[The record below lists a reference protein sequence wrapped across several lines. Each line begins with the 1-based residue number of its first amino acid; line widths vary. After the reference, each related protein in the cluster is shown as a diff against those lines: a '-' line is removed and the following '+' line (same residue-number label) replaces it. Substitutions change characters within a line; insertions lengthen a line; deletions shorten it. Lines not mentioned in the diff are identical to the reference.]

1 MGGKIHLFI
10 CRPLRTNNLIHSFFI
25 FAKFH
30 TVNQKLGFAAALS
43 NKRVLG
49 NFSEDTG
56 FSHGFSARND
66 LRTGFVQANRKGLL
80 NLITFHFAS
89 LASPFTLSWRRC
101 TAHTLISIRFYFFFF
116 FLCNW
121 AAGMVG
127 MCFTLEV
134 YSAFCFLCFIFLA
147 SL

>member
-10 CRPLRTNNLIHSFFI
+10 CRPVRTNNLIHSFFI

-89 LASPFTLSWRRC
+89 LAFPFTLSWRRC
-101 TAHTLISIRFYFFFF
+101 TAHTLISMRFYFFSSSSSVTG
-116 FLCNW
+116 LREWLEC
-121 AAGMVG
+121 VSLLK
-127 MCFTLEV
+127 FTLHFV
-134 YSAFCFLCFIFLA
+134 FYVLFF
-147 SL
+147 

>member
-80 NLITFHFAS
+80 NLTTFHFAS
-89 LASPFTLSWRRC
+89 LAFPFTLSWRRC
-101 TAHTLISIRFYFFFF
+101 TAHTLISMRFFF

-121 AAGMVG
+121 AARMVG
-127 MCFTLEV
+127 MCFTLGV